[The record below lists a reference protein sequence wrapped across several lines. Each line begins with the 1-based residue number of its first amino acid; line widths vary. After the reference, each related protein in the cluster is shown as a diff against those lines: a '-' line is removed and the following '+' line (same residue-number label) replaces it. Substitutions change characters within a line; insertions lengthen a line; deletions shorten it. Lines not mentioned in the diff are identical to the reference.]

1 VLRVVLGRARPDTEW
16 SGKLSG
22 LQFASAVPNQADVD
36 ANQASQSR
44 TSRSRG
50 VISSILAVPR
60 SIGNRSGNWEGVGD
74 IEAGHEGASVV
85 EDTEEK
91 EELNA
96 NGEVKVTQL

>member
-1 VLRVVLGRARPDTEW
+1 
-16 SGKLSG
+16 
-22 LQFASAVPNQADVD
+22 
-36 ANQASQSR
+36 
-44 TSRSRG
+44 
-50 VISSILAVPR
+50 
-60 SIGNRSGNWEGVGD
+60 VGD